1 MCFTKRFGL
10 QLNTLSRQII
20 HHDKIQRPPIKFYI
34 LKPQIR
40 HWMDTG
46 LNLVD
51 CVRLH
56 LRLFIEPIVV
66 NCYPITFESVD
77 LPEEEGKCNGLLL
90 DCIWDCEWSGL
101 LSDYIWEFE
110 CSGLLSD
117 YIWECEC
124 SGLLSDYIWECG
136 FARRVSKKRCR
147 ADEQSSCLHSLL
159 LSLQHYHYHRHH
171 YRHQHHS
178 LLLSLSLT
186 FFRIATIALQEY
198 YFQYF
203 QWNTITAM

>member
-1 MCFTKRFGL
+1 MFGL
-10 QLNTLSRQII
+10 QLNILPRQII

-77 LPEEEGKCNGLLL
+77 LPEELARNVVVQMNKALA
-90 DCIWDCEWSGL
+90 CI
-101 LSDYIWEFE
+101 
-110 CSGLLSD
+110 
-117 YIWECEC
+117 
-124 SGLLSDYIWECG
+124 
-136 FARRVSKKRCR
+136 
-147 ADEQSSCLHSLL
+147 HS
-159 LSLQHYHYHRHH
+159 
-171 YRHQHHS
+171 
-178 LLLSLSLT
+178 
-186 FFRIATIALQEY
+186 
-198 YFQYF
+198 YFHC
-203 QWNTITAM
+203 NTITITATTIAINIIHSYFHYHWLSSELPLSLFKNITSNTSSGTLPLSPPCSHRHYHLLP